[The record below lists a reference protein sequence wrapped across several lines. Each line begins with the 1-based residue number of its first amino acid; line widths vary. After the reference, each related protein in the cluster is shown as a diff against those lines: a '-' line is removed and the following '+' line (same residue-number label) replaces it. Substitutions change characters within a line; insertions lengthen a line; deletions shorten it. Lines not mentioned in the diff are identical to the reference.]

1 MSVVARYAFLLV
13 ALAYEVFLGNA
24 AGQAIQN
31 GDFEDVTIGSES
43 SSMPS
48 DVPGWTHSGS
58 VGDHLLWRTGYS
70 DPDGSVVRAGRGAQF
85 VTLGGGYWARGSASW
100 STTISGLR
108 PGRWY
113 ELSFMISNE
122 NQRKEPLTLSVS
134 FPSGAAAAPRSFSAK
149 ASTGYW
155 SAWEFEEQTFRA
167 TQATAVVMFSVDNQR
182 YDIGLDNVSV
192 RYGISRAVRFTMAG
206 SMVLILR

>member
-134 FPSGAAAAPRSFSAK
+134 FPRPLLPPGLSVLKPAPAIGARGSSKNRPF
-149 ASTGYW
+149 
-155 SAWEFEEQTFRA
+155 
-167 TQATAVVMFSVDNQR
+167 
-182 YDIGLDNVSV
+182 GL
-192 RYGISRAVRFTMAG
+192 RRRP
-206 SMVLILR
+206 L